1 MPRKKKV
8 DAVCQLEKEL
18 AILYEISTLVQLS
31 PSNEETFEKILTL
44 ITKVIDYRSASLFLV
59 SMETD
64 QLIEM
69 AKVGRSVNL
78 IDFVKFDMGMGFAGW
93 VAKEKRP
100 VVLNNLRKNHNNNNM
115 RSFMSIPMIFKD
127 ELIGVIN
134 FAHDQLN
141 AFSERDMQIVGIIA
155 AETAVTIERMIYEY
169 RLEKKNNKLTEINEK
184 LQQAQAK
191 LIQLEK
197 KQTAAD
203 MAATLNHEINNPLA
217 IIVGNA
223 QFLLMTMKN
232 SNPSV
237 TKRLKAIDKEA
248 SAIAQITEKFRNLDS
263 LVVEDYIKGDSRKI
277 INLDKSVK
285 NGYA

>member
-1 MPRKKKV
+1 VPRKKKV

-100 VVLNNLRKNHNNNNM
+100 VVLNNLRIC
-115 RSFMSIPMIFKD
+115 S
-127 ELIGVIN
+127 
-134 FAHDQLN
+134 
-141 AFSERDMQIVGIIA
+141 
-155 AETAVTIERMIYEY
+155 
-169 RLEKKNNKLTEINEK
+169 
-184 LQQAQAK
+184 
-191 LIQLEK
+191 
-197 KQTAAD
+197 
-203 MAATLNHEINNPLA
+203 
-217 IIVGNA
+217 
-223 QFLLMTMKN
+223 LL
-232 SNPSV
+232 
-237 TKRLKAIDKEA
+237 L
-248 SAIAQITEKFRNLDS
+248 
-263 LVVEDYIKGDSRKI
+263 
-277 INLDKSVK
+277 
-285 NGYA
+285 